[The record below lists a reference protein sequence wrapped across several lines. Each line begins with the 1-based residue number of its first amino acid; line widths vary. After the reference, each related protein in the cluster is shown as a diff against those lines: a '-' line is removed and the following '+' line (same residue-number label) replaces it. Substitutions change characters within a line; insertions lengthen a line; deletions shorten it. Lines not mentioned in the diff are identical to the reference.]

1 MIKKTFNAIK
11 TSARQAPQAALYS
24 FGGMMGGDWDWGDMM
39 GFGFGGGILGGLMMI
54 LFWVIVIMAG
64 LAFLR
69 WLTHD
74 LASNT
79 GSSKTAMDILKEKYA
94 KGEITKEEFET
105 KKKDIM

>member
-1 MIKKTFNAIK
+1 MENW
-11 TSARQAPQAALYS
+11 
-24 FGGMMGGDWDWGDMM
+24 DWDDMM
-39 GFGFGGGILGGLMMI
+39 GFGFGGGILGGIIMV

-69 WLTHD
+69 WLAHD
-74 LASNT
+74 MTGGT
-79 GSSKTAMDILKEKYA
+79 GSSKTALDILKEKYA